1 MAAQTNFIDI
11 ATIWLH
17 AGKGGDGAV
26 SFHREKFVAA
36 GGPDGGDG
44 GRGGD
49 IIFVVDDHLT
59 TLMDFRYKRKYTADE
74 GGKGGASLCH
84 GKNAENLVI
93 KVPLGTV
100 IKDAESGLV
109 IADLSDHTPVTVA
122 KGGRGGYGN
131 AHFATPTRQIPKF
144 AKPGMPGEDIQ
155 VTLELK
161 LIADVGLIGFPNVGK
176 STLISTISAAK
187 PKIAN
192 YHFTT
197 LVPTLGVVSVGEGAS
212 FVCADIPGLIEG
224 ASEGI
229 GLGHDFLRHVERC
242 RLLLHVVD
250 VSGSECRDPIEDFEK
265 INEELAKFSP
275 ALAERPQIVVGNKC
289 DLATEEQIESFRKYV
304 EGKGLTFVPISAA
317 TMQGVRELPG
327 LVYNRLKDIPAI
339 PVFAPEYKKPEPKAG
354 GREFTIKRMEAHV
367 WSVDAPW
374 LEYILAGSNVD
385 DYESLQ
391 YFQRQLDE
399 SGILD
404 CSGGKGRA
412 GERHHPHRRLS
423 VRLYLLRGIL
433 CRNPKRSTPAS
444 SARWRWPLWAT
455 ACWSCWCVSGWWS
468 TTGSRRAS

>member
-49 IIFVVDDHLT
+49 IIFVADDHLS
-59 TLMDFRYKRKYTADE
+59 TLMDFRYKRKYAAAE
-74 GGKGGASLCH
+74 GGKGGACNCH
-84 GKNAENLVI
+84 GKNAESLII

-100 IKDAESGLV
+100 IKDAASGLV
-109 IADLSDHTPVTVA
+109 IADLSDHEPVTVA

-176 STLISTISAAK
+176 STLISTISAAR

-197 LVPTLGVVSVGEGAS
+197 LVPTLGVVSVAEGAS

-224 ASEGI
+224 ASEGV

-250 VSGSECRDPIEDFEK
+250 VSGSECRDPKDDFEK
-265 INEELAKFSP
+265 INAELAQFSP
-275 ALAERPQIVVGNKC
+275 VLAERPQIVVGNKC
-289 DLATEEQIESFRKYV
+289 DLATEEQIEEFRRYV
-304 EGKGLTFVPISAA
+304 EEKGLTFVPISAA
-317 TMQGVRELPG
+317 TMQGVKALPG
-327 LVYNRLKDIPAI
+327 LVYNRLKDIPPV
-339 PVFAPEYKKPEPKAG
+339 PVFAAEFKKAEEKPG
-354 GREFTIKRMEAHV
+354 SRSFSIMRMDAHT
-367 WSVDAPW
+367 WSIDAPW
-374 LEYILAGSNVD
+374 LERILAGSNVD

-391 YFQRQLDE
+391 YFQRQLGE

-404 CSGGKGRA
+404 ALVEKGVS
-412 GERHHPHRRLS
+412 ENDT
-423 VRLYLLRGIL
+423 IL
-433 CRNPKRSTPAS
+433 I
-444 SARWRWPLWAT
+444 
-455 ACWSCWCVSGWWS
+455 GDYQFDYIF
-468 TTGSRRAS
+468 

>member
-1 MAAQTNFIDI
+1 MAAQTNFIDV

-44 GRGGD
+44 GKGGD
-49 IIFVVDDHLT
+49 IVFVADDHLT
-59 TLMDFRYKRKYTADE
+59 TLMDFRYKRKYTAAE
-74 GGKGGASLCH
+74 GGKGGAKLCH
-84 GKNAENLVI
+84 GANADDLII

-100 IKDAESGLV
+100 IKEAESGLV
-109 IADLSDHTPVTVA
+109 IADLSDHEPVVVA
-122 KGGRGGYGN
+122 RGGRGGFGN
-131 AHFATPTRQIPKF
+131 AHFATPTRQVPKF
-144 AKPGMPGEDIQ
+144 AKPGAAGEDVH

-176 STLISTISAAK
+176 STLISAISAAR

-197 LVPTLGVVSVGEGAS
+197 LVPTLGVVPVGEGAS

-224 ASEGI
+224 ASEGV

-250 VSGSECRDPIEDFEK
+250 VSGSECREPAEDFEK
-265 INEELAKFSP
+265 INEELKKFSP
-275 ALAERPQIVVGNKC
+275 QLAERPQIVVANKC
-289 DLATEEQIESFRKYV
+289 DLATEEQISAFRAYV
-304 EGKGLTFVPISAA
+304 EAKGLEFLAISAA

-327 LVYNRLKDIPAI
+327 FVYKRLGTLPPV
-339 PVFAPEYKKPEPKAG
+339 PVFTPEYKKPAANTG
-354 GREFTIKRMEAHV
+354 GREFSITRMEAHV

-374 LEYILAGSNVD
+374 LEFILAGSNVD

-391 YFQRQLDE
+391 YFQRQLGE
-399 SGILD
+399 SGLLDALVEKGVQENDTILIGD
-404 CSGGKGRA
+404 
-412 GERHHPHRRLS
+412 
-423 VRLYLLRGIL
+423 YQFDYIF
-433 CRNPKRSTPAS
+433 
-444 SARWRWPLWAT
+444 
-455 ACWSCWCVSGWWS
+455 
-468 TTGSRRAS
+468 

>member
-49 IIFVVDDHLT
+49 IIFVADDHLS
-59 TLMDFRYKRKYTADE
+59 TLMDFRYKRKYTAPE

-109 IADLSDHTPVTVA
+109 IADLSDHTPVTIA

-250 VSGSECRDPIEDFEK
+250 VSGCEGRDPKADFEQ
-265 INEELAKFSP
+265 INHELAGFS
-275 ALAERPQIVVGNKC
+275 AELADRPQIVLGNKC
-289 DLATEEQIESFRKYV
+289 DIASPEQVEEFKQYV
-304 EGKGLTFVPISAA
+304 EAKGLTFLPISAA
-317 TMQGVRELPG
+317 TRQGVDNLPA
-327 LVYNRLKDIPAI
+327 LVYNRLKDLP
-339 PVFAPEYKKPEPKAG
+339 PVKVYEAEYKRPDKNTQPTRP
-354 GREFTIKRMEAHV
+354 FTVERT
-367 WSVDAPW
+367 VDAPW
-374 LEYILAGSNVD
+374 LERILAGTNVE

-391 YFQRQLDE
+391 YFQTQLGD

-404 CSGGKGRA
+404 ELVAQGVEEEDTIKI
-412 GERHHPHRRLS
+412 GEYEFDY
-423 VRLYLLRGIL
+423 LY
-433 CRNPKRSTPAS
+433 
-444 SARWRWPLWAT
+444 
-455 ACWSCWCVSGWWS
+455 
-468 TTGSRRAS
+468 

>member
-1 MAAQTNFIDI
+1 MATSNFIDT

-17 AGKGGDGAV
+17 AGTGGDGAV
-26 SFHREKFVAA
+26 TFHREKFVAA

-49 IIFVVDDHLT
+49 IIFVADDNLS
-59 TLMDFRYKRKYTADE
+59 TLMDFRYKRKYTAPDGE
-74 GGKGGASLCH
+74 NGRAKRMSGAD
-84 GKNAENLVI
+84 GDDLVI
-93 KVPLGTV
+93 RVPRGTV
-100 IKDAESGLV
+100 LKEAETDLV
-109 IADLSDHTPVTVA
+109 VADLTGSEPVVVA
-122 KGGRGGYGN
+122 KGGRGGWGN
-131 AHFATPTRQIPKF
+131 SHFATPTRQIPKF
-144 AKPGMPGEDIQ
+144 AKPGLPGEDMHLK
-155 VTLELK
+155 LELK
-161 LIADVGLIGFPNVGK
+161 VIADVGLIGFPNVGK
-176 STLISTISAAK
+176 STLISIISAAR

-197 LVPTLGVVSVGEGAS
+197 LTPVLGVVRVGPEQS

-224 ASEGI
+224 AAEGV

-250 VSGSECRDPIEDFEK
+250 VSGSECRDPIEDFEQ

-289 DLATEEQIESFRKYV
+289 DLATEEQIEAFRTYV

-327 LVYNRLKDIPAI
+327 LVYNRLKDIPPV
-339 PVFAPEYKKPEPKAG
+339 PVFTPEYKKPEPKAND
-354 GREFTIKRMEAHV
+354 RAFTIKRMEAHV
-367 WSVDAPW
+367 WSVEAPW

-391 YFQRQLDE
+391 YFQRQLGE

-404 CSGGKGRA
+404 ALVQKGVEENDTILI
-412 GERHHPHRRLS
+412 GE
-423 VRLYLLRGIL
+423 YQFDYIF
-433 CRNPKRSTPAS
+433 
-444 SARWRWPLWAT
+444 
-455 ACWSCWCVSGWWS
+455 
-468 TTGSRRAS
+468 

>member
-49 IIFVVDDHLT
+49 IIFVADDHLS
-59 TLMDFRYKRKYTADE
+59 TLMDFRYKRKYTAPE

-84 GKNAENLVI
+84 GKNAENLII

-109 IADLSDHTPVTVA
+109 IADLSDHTPVTIA

-155 VTLELK
+155 VKLELK

-224 ASEGI
+224 ASEGV

-250 VSGSECRDPIEDFEK
+250 VSGCEGRDPKADFEQ
-265 INEELAKFSP
+265 INHELAGFS
-275 ALAERPQIVVGNKC
+275 AELADRPQIVLGNKC
-289 DLATEEQIESFRKYV
+289 DIATPEQVEEFKNYIEA
-304 EGKGLTFVPISAA
+304 KGLTFLPISAA
-317 TMQGVRELPG
+317 TRQGVDNLPA
-327 LVYNRLKDIPAI
+327 LVYSRLKDLP
-339 PVFAPEYKKPEPKAG
+339 PVKVYEAEYKRPDKSAMPTRPFTVTRTG
-354 GREFTIKRMEAHV
+354 DHEFT
-367 WSVDAPW
+367 VDAPW
-374 LEYILAGSNVD
+374 LERILAGTNVE

-391 YFQRQLDE
+391 YFQTQLGD

-404 CSGGKGRA
+404 ELVAQGVEEEDTIKI
-412 GERHHPHRRLS
+412 GEYEFDY
-423 VRLYLLRGIL
+423 LY
-433 CRNPKRSTPAS
+433 
-444 SARWRWPLWAT
+444 
-455 ACWSCWCVSGWWS
+455 
-468 TTGSRRAS
+468 